1 MPGSNF
7 RHEAVVY
14 PVLPEELRSV
24 FVASGEA
31 EAQQIQA
38 FLEASGI
45 RCALRPGTAIKRPF
59 GVTLRGLGRVE
70 VLVVEADEE
79 RARELL
85 ALAEAGELRLD
96 EDGEEE

>member
-1 MPGSNF
+1 MTDD
-7 RHEAVVY
+7 
-14 PVLPEELRSV
+14 LRSV

-38 FLEASGI
+38 FLKASGI
-45 RCALRPGTAIKRPF
+45 PCALRPRTAVNRPF
-59 GVTLRGLGRVE
+59 GVTVRGLGRVE

-85 ALAEAGELRLD
+85 VLAETGKLRLD
-96 EDGEEE
+96 EDGEED